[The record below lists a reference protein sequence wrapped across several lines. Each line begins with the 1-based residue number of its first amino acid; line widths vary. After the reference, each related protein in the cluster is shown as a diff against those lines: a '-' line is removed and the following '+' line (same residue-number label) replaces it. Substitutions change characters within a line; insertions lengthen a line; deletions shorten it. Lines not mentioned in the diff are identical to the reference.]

1 MLIKNGFLID
11 PASDT
16 ERLVDLRITDGLI
29 QTLADAGT
37 LTPENGEDELDAA
50 GLMIS
55 PGLVDTHIHFR
66 DPGFT
71 YKEDL
76 HTGSLAAAAGGF
88 TSVICMA
95 NTSPV
100 IDSVPVLKELME
112 REALEDIHIFQAAAV
127 SCGLKGEEMTSMKE
141 LAAAGACGFTDDGI
155 PLKNAAFLYKAM
167 EEAKALDLPIS
178 LHEEDPAFI
187 ETNGINHGPV
197 SDALGIYGSPSIAE
211 ESLVARDCLLALRS
225 GAQVVIQHISSGQS
239 VELVRTFKAMGAN
252 LHAEATPHHFTLT
265 DEAVLKYGALA
276 KMNPP
281 LRTENDRLAIIEGL
295 KDGTIDL
302 IATDHAPHTNT
313 AKTVEFDYAPFGI
326 IGLETA
332 VQICLTELYH
342 KQYLDLPALIS
353 KFTKGPADVL
363 GMPIGTL
370 ENGRPADIT
379 ILDPEKEGVVD
390 ADKFYSKSRNTP
402 FNGYRYKGLA
412 VGTIVDGKCV
422 FSLLDS
428 LKKE

>member
-141 LAAAGACGFTDDGI
+141 LAAAGDHEIFPGKTRHTGTDFLPFTGRAEI
-155 PLKNAAFLYKAM
+155 GTGLLYFLRLHAIGKVSAVAFVP
-167 EEAKALDLPIS
+167 ALGDSILGQANIS
-178 LHEEDPAFI
+178 LYDLNIQNTHFY
-187 ETNGINHGPV
+187 HV
-197 SDALGIYGSPSIAE
+197 SF
-211 ESLVARDCLLALRS
+211 LR
-225 GAQVVIQHISSGQS
+225 
-239 VELVRTFKAMGAN
+239 
-252 LHAEATPHHFTLT
+252 
-265 DEAVLKYGALA
+265 
-276 KMNPP
+276 
-281 LRTENDRLAIIEGL
+281 
-295 KDGTIDL
+295 
-302 IATDHAPHTNT
+302 
-313 AKTVEFDYAPFGI
+313 
-326 IGLETA
+326 
-332 VQICLTELYH
+332 
-342 KQYLDLPALIS
+342 
-353 KFTKGPADVL
+353 
-363 GMPIGTL
+363 
-370 ENGRPADIT
+370 
-379 ILDPEKEGVVD
+379 
-390 ADKFYSKSRNTP
+390 
-402 FNGYRYKGLA
+402 
-412 VGTIVDGKCV
+412 
-422 FSLLDS
+422 
-428 LKKE
+428 

>member
-76 HTGSLAAAAGGF
+76 HTGALAAAAGGF

-178 LHEEDPAFI
+178 LHEAFI

-302 IATDHAPHTNT
+302 IATDHAPHSTEEKSRPIT
-313 AKTVEFDYAPFGI
+313 QTPSGI
-326 IGLETA
+326 IGLETSLA
-332 VQICLTELYH
+332 LGITSLVRPGHLTLSRLVQCH
-342 KQYLDLPALIS
+342 RNCLIS
-353 KFTKGPADVL
+353 L
-363 GMPIGTL
+363 L
-370 ENGRPADIT
+370 
-379 ILDPEKEGVVD
+379 ILHLPDGNCMEK
-390 ADKFYSKSRNTP
+390 
-402 FNGYRYKGLA
+402 
-412 VGTIVDGKCV
+412 
-422 FSLLDS
+422 
-428 LKKE
+428 

>member
-100 IDSVPVLKELME
+100 IDSVPVLKDLME

-178 LHEEDPAFI
+178 LHEEDPAYI
-187 ETNGINHGPV
+187 KQPGVNQGKV
-197 SDALGIYGSPSIAE
+197 SEQLNYGGASYLAE
-211 ESLVARDCLLALRS
+211 AVMVKRDCELAVKT
-225 GAQVVIQHISSGQS
+225 GAKVDIQHISSG
-239 VELVRTFKAMGAN
+239 VAVDYVKEAKEKGAN
-252 LHAEATPHHFTLT
+252 VYAEASPHHFTLT
-265 DEAVLKYGALA
+265 EEAVLKYGTLA
-276 KMNPP
+276 RMNPP
-281 LRTENDRLAIIEGL
+281 LRTEEDRQRIIKGL
-295 KDGTIDL
+295 QEGTIEI
-302 IATDHAPHTNT
+302 IATDHAPHS
-313 AKTVEFDYAPFGI
+313 KEEKDKPLDQAPSGI
-326 IGLETA
+326 TGIETSLA
-332 VQICLTELYH
+332 LGVTELVE
-342 KQYLDLPALIS
+342 KGYLSMMQLLEKMTINPAKLYNMEQGRLQEG
-353 KFTKGPADVL
+353 KPADVVL
-363 GMPIGTL
+363 F
-370 ENGRPADIT
+370 
-379 ILDPEKEGVVD
+379 DPEEEWEVKEY
-390 ADKFYSKSRNTP
+390 KSKATNSP
-402 FNGYRYKGLA
+402 FTGWKLKGK
-412 VGTIVDGKCV
+412 VKYTICDGKIIE
-422 FSLLDS
+422 L
-428 LKKE
+428 

>member
-1 MLIKNGFLID
+1 MNYAYKKWFLID

-127 SCGLKGEEMTSMKE
+127 SADSK
-141 LAAAGACGFTDDGI
+141 
-155 PLKNAAFLYKAM
+155 
-167 EEAKALDLPIS
+167 
-178 LHEEDPAFI
+178 
-187 ETNGINHGPV
+187 
-197 SDALGIYGSPSIAE
+197 
-211 ESLVARDCLLALRS
+211 
-225 GAQVVIQHISSGQS
+225 
-239 VELVRTFKAMGAN
+239 VRK
-252 LHAEATPHHFTLT
+252 
-265 DEAVLKYGALA
+265 
-276 KMNPP
+276 
-281 LRTENDRLAIIEGL
+281 
-295 KDGTIDL
+295 
-302 IATDHAPHTNT
+302 
-313 AKTVEFDYAPFGI
+313 
-326 IGLETA
+326 
-332 VQICLTELYH
+332 
-342 KQYLDLPALIS
+342 
-353 KFTKGPADVL
+353 
-363 GMPIGTL
+363 
-370 ENGRPADIT
+370 
-379 ILDPEKEGVVD
+379 
-390 ADKFYSKSRNTP
+390 
-402 FNGYRYKGLA
+402 
-412 VGTIVDGKCV
+412 
-422 FSLLDS
+422 
-428 LKKE
+428 

>member
-302 IATDHAPHTNT
+302 IATDHAPHSTEEKSRPIT
-313 AKTVEFDYAPFGI
+313 QTPSGI
-326 IGLETA
+326 IGLETSLA
-332 VQICLTELYH
+332 LGITSLVRPGHLTLS
-342 KQYLDLPALIS
+342 QLI
-353 KFTKGPADVL
+353 
-363 GMPIGTL
+363 
-370 ENGRPADIT
+370 
-379 ILDPEKEGVVD
+379 
-390 ADKFYSKSRNTP
+390 
-402 FNGYRYKGLA
+402 
-412 VGTIVDGKCV
+412 
-422 FSLLDS
+422 
-428 LKKE
+428 

>member
-167 EEAKALDLPIS
+167 EEAKTLDLPIS

-302 IATDHAPHTNT
+302 IATDHAPHSTEEKSRPIT
-313 AKTVEFDYAPFGI
+313 QTPSGI
-326 IGLETA
+326 IGLETSLA
-332 VQICLTELYH
+332 LGITSLVRPGHLTLSQLIEKMTINPASLYHLSCGSVTEGKAADLVLFDPNEKWTPETYASKSSNSPFTGWELYG
-342 KQYLDLPALIS
+342 KVKY
-353 KFTKGPADVL
+353 
-363 GMPIGTL
+363 
-370 ENGRPADIT
+370 T
-379 ILDPEKEGVVD
+379 ICDGEIV
-390 ADKFYSKSRNTP
+390 
-402 FNGYRYKGLA
+402 YK
-412 VGTIVDGKCV
+412 D
-422 FSLLDS
+422 
-428 LKKE
+428 

>member
-141 LAAAGACGFTDDGI
+141 LAATGACGFTDDGI

-265 DEAVLKYGALA
+265 DEAVLKYGSLA

-281 LRTENDRLAIIEGL
+281 LRTEKDRLAIIEGL

-302 IATDHAPHTNT
+302 IATDHAPHSTEEKSRPIT
-313 AKTVEFDYAPFGI
+313 QTPSGI
-326 IGLETA
+326 IGLETSLA
-332 VQICLTELYH
+332 LGITSLVRPGHLTLSQLIEKMTINPANLYHLPCGSVTEWKAADLVLFDPNEKWIPETYASKSSNSPFTGWELYG
-342 KQYLDLPALIS
+342 KVKY
-353 KFTKGPADVL
+353 
-363 GMPIGTL
+363 
-370 ENGRPADIT
+370 T
-379 ILDPEKEGVVD
+379 IC
-390 ADKFYSKSRNTP
+390 
-402 FNGYRYKGLA
+402 
-412 VGTIVDGKCV
+412 DGKIV
-422 FSLLDS
+422 YKD
-428 LKKE
+428 

>member
-265 DEAVLKYGALA
+265 DEAVLKYGSLA

-281 LRTENDRLAIIEGL
+281 LRTEKDRLAIIEGL

-302 IATDHAPHTNT
+302 IATDHAPHSTEEKSRPIT
-313 AKTVEFDYAPFGI
+313 QTPSGI
-326 IGLETA
+326 IGLETSLA
-332 VQICLTELYH
+332 LGITSLARPGHLTLSQLIEKMTINPANLYHLPCGSVTEGKAADLVLFDPNEKWIPETYASKSSNSPFTGWELYG
-342 KQYLDLPALIS
+342 KVKY
-353 KFTKGPADVL
+353 
-363 GMPIGTL
+363 
-370 ENGRPADIT
+370 T
-379 ILDPEKEGVVD
+379 IC
-390 ADKFYSKSRNTP
+390 
-402 FNGYRYKGLA
+402 
-412 VGTIVDGKCV
+412 DGKIV
-422 FSLLDS
+422 YKD
-428 LKKE
+428 

>member
-141 LAAAGACGFTDDGI
+141 LAAAGARGFTDDGI

-302 IATDHAPHTNT
+302 IATDHAPHSTEEKSRPIT
-313 AKTVEFDYAPFGI
+313 QTPSGI
-326 IGLETA
+326 IGLETSLALGITSLVRPGHLTLSQLIEKMTINPACITFRA
-332 VQICLTELYH
+332 VLSQKENQLILYCL
-342 KQYLDLPALIS
+342 IR
-353 KFTKGPADVL
+353 
-363 GMPIGTL
+363 MR
-370 ENGRPADIT
+370 NGLLR
-379 ILDPEKEGVVD
+379 LM
-390 ADKFYSKSRNTP
+390 
-402 FNGYRYKGLA
+402 LL
-412 VGTIVDGKCV
+412 
-422 FSLLDS
+422 SLLILHLPDGNCME
-428 LKKE
+428 K

>member
-76 HTGSLAAAAGGF
+76 HTGSLAAAGF

-265 DEAVLKYGALA
+265 DEAVLKYGSLA

-281 LRTENDRLAIIEGL
+281 LRTEKDRLAIIEGL

-302 IATDHAPHTNT
+302 IATDHAPHSTEEKSRPIT
-313 AKTVEFDYAPFGI
+313 QTPSGI
-326 IGLETA
+326 IGLETSLA
-332 VQICLTELYH
+332 LGITSLVRPGHLTLSQLIEKMTINPANLYHLPCGSVTEGKAADLVLFDPNEKWIPETYASKSSNSPFTGWELYG
-342 KQYLDLPALIS
+342 KVKY
-353 KFTKGPADVL
+353 
-363 GMPIGTL
+363 
-370 ENGRPADIT
+370 T
-379 ILDPEKEGVVD
+379 IC
-390 ADKFYSKSRNTP
+390 
-402 FNGYRYKGLA
+402 
-412 VGTIVDGKCV
+412 DGKIV
-422 FSLLDS
+422 YKD
-428 LKKE
+428 

>member
-100 IDSVPVLKELME
+100 IDSVPVLKDLME
-112 REALEDIHIFQAAAV
+112 REALENIHIFQAAAV

-265 DEAVLKYGALA
+265 DEAVLKYGSLA

-302 IATDHAPHTNT
+302 IATDHAPHSTEEKSRPIT
-313 AKTVEFDYAPFGI
+313 QTPSGI
-326 IGLETA
+326 IGLETSLA
-332 VQICLTELYH
+332 LGITSLVRPGHLTLSQLIEKMTINPANLYHLPCGSVTEGKAADLVLFDPNEKWIPETYASKSSNSPFTGWELYG
-342 KQYLDLPALIS
+342 KVKY
-353 KFTKGPADVL
+353 
-363 GMPIGTL
+363 
-370 ENGRPADIT
+370 T
-379 ILDPEKEGVVD
+379 IC
-390 ADKFYSKSRNTP
+390 
-402 FNGYRYKGLA
+402 
-412 VGTIVDGKCV
+412 DGKIV
-422 FSLLDS
+422 YKD
-428 LKKE
+428 

>member
-71 YKEDL
+71 YKERSPYRISCSCCRWIYFRDL
-76 HTGSLAAAAGGF
+76 YGKYFTGHRFCSG
-88 TSVICMA
+88 SQR
-95 NTSPV
+95 
-100 IDSVPVLKELME
+100 LME

-197 SDALGIYGSPSIAE
+197 SDALAST
-211 ESLVARDCLLALRS
+211 DLLRLLKNLLLPEIVCWRFVPVHRS
-225 GAQVVIQHISSGQS
+225 
-239 VELVRTFKAMGAN
+239 
-252 LHAEATPHHFTLT
+252 
-265 DEAVLKYGALA
+265 
-276 KMNPP
+276 
-281 LRTENDRLAIIEGL
+281 
-295 KDGTIDL
+295 
-302 IATDHAPHTNT
+302 
-313 AKTVEFDYAPFGI
+313 
-326 IGLETA
+326 
-332 VQICLTELYH
+332 
-342 KQYLDLPALIS
+342 
-353 KFTKGPADVL
+353 
-363 GMPIGTL
+363 
-370 ENGRPADIT
+370 
-379 ILDPEKEGVVD
+379 
-390 ADKFYSKSRNTP
+390 
-402 FNGYRYKGLA
+402 
-412 VGTIVDGKCV
+412 
-422 FSLLDS
+422 
-428 LKKE
+428 

>member
-302 IATDHAPHTNT
+302 IATDHAPHSTEEKSRPIT
-313 AKTVEFDYAPFGI
+313 QTPSGI
-326 IGLETA
+326 IGLETSLA
-332 VQICLTELYH
+332 LGITSLVRPGHLTLSQLIEKMTINPASLYHLPYGSVAEGKSADLVLFDPNEKWTPETYASKSSNSPFTGWELYG
-342 KQYLDLPALIS
+342 KVKY
-353 KFTKGPADVL
+353 
-363 GMPIGTL
+363 
-370 ENGRPADIT
+370 T
-379 ILDPEKEGVVD
+379 IC
-390 ADKFYSKSRNTP
+390 
-402 FNGYRYKGLA
+402 
-412 VGTIVDGKCV
+412 DGKIV
-422 FSLLDS
+422 YKD
-428 LKKE
+428 

>member
-37 LTPENGEDELDAA
+37 LTPENGEDELDVA

-100 IDSVPVLKELME
+100 IDSVPVFKELME

-178 LHEEDPAFI
+178 LHEEDPAYI
-187 ETNGINHGPV
+187 KQPGVNQGKV
-197 SDALGIYGSPSIAE
+197 SEQLNYGGASYLAE
-211 ESLVARDCLLALRS
+211 AVMVKRDCELAVKT
-225 GAQVVIQHISSGQS
+225 GAKVDIQHISSG
-239 VELVRTFKAMGAN
+239 VAVDYVKEAKEKGAN
-252 LHAEATPHHFTLT
+252 VYAEASPHHFTLT
-265 DEAVLKYGALA
+265 EEAVLKYGTLA
-276 KMNPP
+276 RMNPP
-281 LRTENDRLAIIEGL
+281 LRTEEDRQRIIKGL
-295 KDGTIDL
+295 QEGTIEI
-302 IATDHAPHTNT
+302 IATDHAPHS
-313 AKTVEFDYAPFGI
+313 KEEKDKPLDQAPSGI
-326 IGLETA
+326 TGIETSLA
-332 VQICLTELYH
+332 LGVTELVE
-342 KQYLDLPALIS
+342 KGYLSMMQLLEKMTINPAKLYNMEQGRLQEG
-353 KFTKGPADVL
+353 KPADVVL
-363 GMPIGTL
+363 F
-370 ENGRPADIT
+370 
-379 ILDPEKEGVVD
+379 DPEEEWEVKEY
-390 ADKFYSKSRNTP
+390 KSKATNSP
-402 FNGYRYKGLA
+402 FTGWKLKGK
-412 VGTIVDGKCV
+412 VKYTICDGKIIE
-422 FSLLDS
+422 L
-428 LKKE
+428 